1 MAMDKLQVGKPVG
14 DFAPEQADYG
24 QSMIHLA
31 SYRAA
36 EVIVSHRVV
45 VGRAGCTVNDY
56 RYTMDAL
63 NAGKHVYTE
72 WPLGATLQEA
82 QDMADLG
89 RGKGVRTMVGLQ
101 GRACAAVLRIKELI
115 EEGYV
120 GEVLSCHM
128 SGFGSVGLERT
139 SDRMWSG
146 ERSSGVGALSIQFGH
161 YIDALCLFVGE
172 IREVSAVVSTQIPQ
186 WYFTDTGTTM
196 DVTAPDNVMMSG
208 RTVSGAVVSAH
219 VAHVPWHGSPP
230 EFQVFGREGTL
241 VYHGN
246 HIAHTRLEG
255 ARGTDDGFKEL
266 PIPDRLTWVPEG
278 VPQGQ
283 PFNVA
288 QMYRRLAEAIQS
300 DQRVEPDFD
309 SAVTRHKLLEA
320 IQTSSDQGVR
330 VVLD

>member
-1 MAMDKLQVGKPVG
+1 MANEKIRVGIIGANASRGRGSGAHVPALQ
-14 DFAPEQADYG
+14 ALPEYELTAVCTAHQETADE
-24 QSMIHLA
+24 
-31 SYRAA
+31 AA
-36 EVIVSHRVV
+36 KQFGARLSFHDHRKMVEHPDIDLV
-45 VGRAGCTVNDY
+45 AVAVRVPFHKQL
-56 RYTMDAL
+56 TMDAL

-208 RTVSGAVVSAH
+208 K
-219 VAHVPWHGSPP
+219 P
-230 EFQVFGREGTL
+230 
-241 VYHGN
+241 
-246 HIAHTRLEG
+246 
-255 ARGTDDGFKEL
+255 
-266 PIPDRLTWVPEG
+266 
-278 VPQGQ
+278 
-283 PFNVA
+283 
-288 QMYRRLAEAIQS
+288 
-300 DQRVEPDFD
+300 
-309 SAVTRHKLLEA
+309 
-320 IQTSSDQGVR
+320 
-330 VVLD
+330 